1 MNGLSTIAGAGCTVA
16 GVVPTVVTCTW
27 AATTGPITAFT
38 AAHGSPVLSD
48 TGATDISVITVLQD
62 GTGAS
67 TLGVKRIVQTFL
79 DDDPGTNTLYTVH
92 TTTSAAANG
101 APADTVIYKSW
112 NYDSGDVLNTTLV
125 PGSTEAQWEAA
136 NAALTDNTAV
146 VTMSYRTG
154 AATTG
159 VSVFTVN

>member
-1 MNGLSTIAGAGCTVA
+1 M
-16 GVVPTVVTCTW
+16 
-27 AATTGPITAFT
+27 
-38 AAHGSPVLSD
+38 
-48 TGATDISVITVLQD
+48 
-62 GTGAS
+62 
-67 TLGVKRIVQTFL
+67 
-79 DDDPGTNTLYTVH
+79 YTVH

-112 NYDSGDVLNTTLV
+112 NYDSTDVLNTTAV

-136 NAALTDNTAV
+136 NAALTDNAAV
-146 VTMSYRTG
+146 VKMSYRTG